1 MGKIFYIMGKSSS
14 GKDTIYKHLI
24 EDKEFNFK
32 NIVGY
37 TTRPIRQGEIN
48 GKEYYFV
55 TVEGMEELIKA
66 GKVIERR
73 AYDTVHGVWNYFT
86 ADDGQIDIDKEDC
99 LLIGTLESYG
109 NVRKYFGEEFVN
121 RIDKVIYFNDL
132 DSKAIRKI
140 VEANLEKRGL
150 PFSTK
155 TVDKIISLS
164 EYEKFGARKVEKII
178 DEEYSLNKVKQ

>member
-1 MGKIFYIMGKSSS
+1 MNSIIICIIITFSIVYIW
-14 GKDTIYKHLI
+14 DVV
-24 EDKEFNFK
+24 NF
-32 NIVGY
+32 
-37 TTRPIRQGEIN
+37 P
-48 GKEYYFV
+48 
-55 TVEGMEELIKA
+55 
-66 GKVIERR
+66 
-73 AYDTVHGVWNYFT
+73 
-86 ADDGQIDIDKEDC
+86 
-99 LLIGTLESYG
+99 
-109 NVRKYFGEEFVN
+109 EEFVN